1 MTVNED
7 SFTNWKNREEIAE
20 SMIPIIGKLHRE
32 RDVTVLLHSRSLV
45 NKSVVSI
52 LKTHRFARQI
62 AGEELSVTETFPFL
76 QALTTLD
83 LGPSQIDIGML
94 AATYKADDQGLSVAD
109 FTARAVAGATGPDK
123 IERREP
129 RDVVLYGFGRIGRL
143 LARLLIEKS
152 GSGNGLRLRAIVVRK
167 GAGQD
172 IVKRASLLRR
182 DSIHG
187 QFHGTITVDEANN
200 KIIANG
206 NEIAMIYA
214 DDPAAVDYTAYGIK
228 DAILIDNTGRWRDRE
243 GLSNHLRPG
252 IAKVV
257 LTAPG
262 KGDVPN
268 IVHGVNH
275 DSIKPDEQILSCAS
289 CTTNA
294 IVPPLKA
301 MADEYGVLRGHVETV
316 HSFTNDQNL
325 LDNYHKSDRRGR
337 SAPLNMVI
345 TETGAASAVAKA
357 LPDLEATI
365 TGSSI
370 RVPVPDVSIAILN
383 LQLARETT
391 REDVLDHL
399 RQVSLT
405 SPLKRQIDFTTAPD
419 AVSSDFIGSR
429 HASIVD
435 AGATKVEGDNAILYL
450 WYDNEFGYSCQV
462 VRVVQYVSGV
472 EYPTFRPRPPD
483 PGPRPFGSALPPCRW
498 EGGAVL
504 PPGTSVRSA
513 LQVEPVPVCRVRGCV
528 AEAVV
533 DVSHIGVAVGGVGQE
548 AAEVR
553 TAPVGLPDRLG
564 LHPSAEAVSA
574 VLGQHTGA
582 VVLGITRA
590 VAGDDEFGEPGDRA
604 VGGVDGDDGVQLV
617 AALGDGLRRGPDPVH
632 VPGHGGVV
640 GVVHGHV
647 VHGAAGGGEGPGEV
661 VGDGALP

>member
-1 MTVNED
+1 MTLNED
-7 SFTNWKNREEIAE
+7 SFTNWKHREEIAE
-20 SMIPIIGKLHRE
+20 SMIPFIGKLHRE

-62 AGEELSVTETFPFL
+62 AGAELSVTDTLPFL
-76 QALTTLD
+76 RALTALD

-94 AATYKADDQGLSVAD
+94 AETHRADDRGLSVEE
-109 FTARAVAGATGPDK
+109 FTAEAVAGATGVNK
-123 IERREP
+123 IECREG

-143 LARLLIEKS
+143 VARLLIEKA
-152 GSGNGLRLRAIVVRK
+152 GSGNGLRLRAIVVR
-167 GAGQD
+167 GSGGRAGED

-187 QFHGTITVDEANN
+187 QFQGTITVDEANS

-206 NEIAMIYA
+206 NEIKVIYA
-214 DDPAAVDYTAYGIK
+214 DDPTSVDYTAYGIK
-228 DAILIDNTGRWRDRE
+228 DAVLIDNTGKWRDRE
-243 GLSNHLRPG
+243 GLSKHLRPG
-252 IAKVV
+252 IDKVV

-268 IVHGVNH
+268 VVHGVNH
-275 DSIKPDEQILSCAS
+275 DTIKPDEQILSCAS

-357 LPDLEATI
+357 LPDLKAKI

-391 REDVLDHL
+391 REEVLDHL
-399 RQVSLT
+399 RDVSLT
-405 SPLKRQIDFTTAPD
+405 SPLKRQIDFISAPD
-419 AVSSDFIGSR
+419 AVSNDFIGSR

-462 VRVVQYVSGV
+462 IRVVQYVSGV
-472 EYPTFRPRPPD
+472 EYPTYP
-483 PGPRPFGSALPPCRW
+483 
-498 EGGAVL
+498 
-504 PPGTSVRSA
+504 
-513 LQVEPVPVCRVRGCV
+513 
-528 AEAVV
+528 
-533 DVSHIGVAVGGVGQE
+533 
-548 AAEVR
+548 
-553 TAPVGLPDRLG
+553 APV
-564 LHPSAEAVSA
+564 V
-574 VLGQHTGA
+574 
-582 VVLGITRA
+582 
-590 VAGDDEFGEPGDRA
+590 
-604 VGGVDGDDGVQLV
+604 
-617 AALGDGLRRGPDPVH
+617 
-632 VPGHGGVV
+632 
-640 GVVHGHV
+640 
-647 VHGAAGGGEGPGEV
+647 
-661 VGDGALP
+661 

>member
-1 MTVNED
+1 VTAVNDD
-7 SFTNWKNREEIAE
+7 SFTNWKTREEIAE

-62 AGEELSVTETFPFL
+62 AGEELSVVETLPFL
-76 QALTTLD
+76 QALTALD

-94 AATYKADDQGLSVAD
+94 AATYKGDDRGLSVAE
-109 FTARAVAGATGPDK
+109 FTAEAVAGATGANK
-123 IERREP
+123 IERGEG

-143 LARLLIEKS
+143 VARLLIEKA
-152 GSGNGLRLRAIVVRK
+152 GSGNGLRLRAIVVR
-167 GAGQD
+167 GGGEQSAED

-187 QFHGTITVDEANN
+187 QFQGTITVDEASST
-200 KIIANG
+200 IFANG
-206 NEIAMIYA
+206 NAIKVIYA
-214 DDPAAVDYTAYGIK
+214 NDPSEVDYTAYGIK
-228 DAILIDNTGRWRDRE
+228 NAILIDNTGKWRDRE
-243 GLSNHLRPG
+243 GLSQHLRPG
-252 IAKVV
+252 IDKVV

-275 DSIKPDEQILSCAS
+275 DTVKPDEQILSCAS

-301 MADEYGVLRGHVETV
+301 MDDEFGVERGHVETV

-325 LDNYHKSDRRGR
+325 LDNYHKAERRGR

-357 LPDLEATI
+357 LPDLKARI

-383 LQLARETT
+383 LQLSRETS
-391 REDVLDHL
+391 REEVLDHL
-399 RQVSLT
+399 REVSLT
-405 SPLKRQIDFTTAPD
+405 SPLRRQIDFTTAPD

-462 VRVVQYVSGV
+462 IRVVQYVSGV
-472 EYPTFRPRPPD
+472 EYPTFP
-483 PGPRPFGSALPPCRW
+483 
-498 EGGAVL
+498 
-504 PPGTSVRSA
+504 
-513 LQVEPVPVCRVRGCV
+513 
-528 AEAVV
+528 
-533 DVSHIGVAVGGVGQE
+533 SHRT
-548 AAEVR
+548 AEVGC
-553 TAPVGLPDRLG
+553 A
-564 LHPSAEAVSA
+564 
-574 VLGQHTGA
+574 
-582 VVLGITRA
+582 
-590 VAGDDEFGEPGDRA
+590 
-604 VGGVDGDDGVQLV
+604 
-617 AALGDGLRRGPDPVH
+617 RG
-632 VPGHGGVV
+632 
-640 GVVHGHV
+640 
-647 VHGAAGGGEGPGEV
+647 
-661 VGDGALP
+661 

>member
-1 MTVNED
+1 MTANDD

-20 SMIPIIGKLHRE
+20 SMIPMIGKLHRE

-62 AGEELSVTETFPFL
+62 AGAELSVTETMPFL
-76 QALTTLD
+76 RALTALD

-94 AATYKADDQGLSVAD
+94 AATWKSDDRGLTVEE
-109 FTARAVAGATGPDK
+109 FTADAVAGATGANK
-123 IERREP
+123 IDRREG

-143 LARLLIEKS
+143 VARLLIEKA
-152 GSGNGLRLRAIVVRK
+152 GSGNGLRLRAIVVR
-167 GAGQD
+167 GGGERAAED

-182 DSIHG
+182 DSVHG
-187 QFHGTITVDEANN
+187 QFQGTITVDEDNST
-200 KIIANG
+200 ILANG
-206 NEIAMIYA
+206 NAIKVIYA
-214 DDPAAVDYTAYGIK
+214 DDPTQVDYTAYGIK
-228 DAILIDNTGRWRDRE
+228 NAILIDNTGKWRDRE
-243 GLSNHLRPG
+243 GLSKHLRPG
-252 IAKVV
+252 VDKVV

-275 DSIKPDEQILSCAS
+275 DTIKPDERILSCAS

-357 LPDLEATI
+357 LPDLKAKI

-383 LQLARETT
+383 LQLARETS
-391 REDVLDHL
+391 REDVLEYL
-399 RQVSLT
+399 REVSLT
-405 SPLKRQIDFTTAPD
+405 SPLKRQIDFIGAPD

-435 AGATKVEGDNAILYL
+435 AGALKVEGDNAILYL

-462 VRVVQYVSGV
+462 VRVVQHVSGV
-472 EYPTFRPRPPD
+472 EYPTYPAP
-483 PGPRPFGSALPPCRW
+483 
-498 EGGAVL
+498 AV
-504 PPGTSVRSA
+504 
-513 LQVEPVPVCRVRGCV
+513 
-528 AEAVV
+528 
-533 DVSHIGVAVGGVGQE
+533 
-548 AAEVR
+548 
-553 TAPVGLPDRLG
+553 
-564 LHPSAEAVSA
+564 
-574 VLGQHTGA
+574 
-582 VVLGITRA
+582 
-590 VAGDDEFGEPGDRA
+590 
-604 VGGVDGDDGVQLV
+604 
-617 AALGDGLRRGPDPVH
+617 
-632 VPGHGGVV
+632 
-640 GVVHGHV
+640 
-647 VHGAAGGGEGPGEV
+647 
-661 VGDGALP
+661 

>member
-1 MTVNED
+1 MTVNDD

-62 AGEELSVTETFPFL
+62 AGVELSVTETFPFL
-76 QALTTLD
+76 QALATLD
-83 LGPSQIDIGML
+83 LGPSQIDIGRL
-94 AATYKADDQGLSVAD
+94 AETYNADDRGLSVAE
-109 FTARAVAGATGPDK
+109 FTAEAVAGATGANK
-123 IERREP
+123 IECREG

-143 LARLLIEKS
+143 VARLLIEKA
-152 GSGNGLRLRAIVVRK
+152 GSGNGLRLRAIVVR
-167 GAGQD
+167 GGGERAAED

-187 QFHGTITVDEANN
+187 QFQGTITVDEANN
-200 KIIANG
+200 TIIANG
-206 NEIAMIYA
+206 NEIKVIYA
-214 DDPAAVDYTAYGIK
+214 NDPSEVDYTAYGIK
-228 DAILIDNTGRWRDRE
+228 DAILIDNTGKWRDRE
-243 GLSNHLRPG
+243 GLSKHLRPG
-252 IAKVV
+252 VEKVV

-275 DSIKPDEQILSCAS
+275 DTVKPDEQILSCAS

-301 MADEYGVLRGHVETV
+301 MEDEYGVVRGHVETV

-325 LDNYHKSDRRGR
+325 LDNYHKSERRGR

-357 LPDLEATI
+357 LPDLKAKI

-391 REDVLDHL
+391 REEVLDHL
-399 RQVSLT
+399 REVSLT
-405 SPLKRQIDFTTAPD
+405 SPLRRQIDFTSAPD
-419 AVSSDFIGSR
+419 AVSNDFIGSR

-462 VRVVQYVSGV
+462 IRVVQHVSGV
-472 EYPTFRPRPPD
+472 EYPTYPAP
-483 PGPRPFGSALPPCRW
+483 
-498 EGGAVL
+498 
-504 PPGTSVRSA
+504 
-513 LQVEPVPVCRVRGCV
+513 
-528 AEAVV
+528 
-533 DVSHIGVAVGGVGQE
+533 
-548 AAEVR
+548 AA
-553 TAPVGLPDRLG
+553 
-564 LHPSAEAVSA
+564 
-574 VLGQHTGA
+574 
-582 VVLGITRA
+582 
-590 VAGDDEFGEPGDRA
+590 
-604 VGGVDGDDGVQLV
+604 
-617 AALGDGLRRGPDPVH
+617 
-632 VPGHGGVV
+632 
-640 GVVHGHV
+640 
-647 VHGAAGGGEGPGEV
+647 
-661 VGDGALP
+661 

>member
-1 MTVNED
+1 VTVNDD
-7 SFTNWKNREEIAE
+7 SFTNWKHREEIAE
-20 SMIPIIGKLHRE
+20 SMIPMIGKLHRE

-62 AGEELSVTETFPFL
+62 AGEELSVTETLPFL
-76 QALTTLD
+76 KALTTLD

-94 AATYKADDQGLSVAD
+94 AAMYKTDDRGLSVAE
-109 FTARAVAGATGPDK
+109 FTAEAVAGATGADK
-123 IERREP
+123 IEGRQG

-143 LARLLIEKS
+143 LARLLIEKA
-152 GSGNGLRLRAIVVRK
+152 GSGNGLRLRAIVVRGGGDRA
-167 GAGQD
+167 GAD
-172 IVKRASLLRR
+172 LVKRASLLRR

-187 QFHGTITVDEANN
+187 QFQGTITVDEADST
-200 KIIANG
+200 IVANG
-206 NEIAMIYA
+206 NAIKVIYA
-214 DDPAAVDYTAYGIK
+214 DDPSQVDYTAYGIK
-228 DAILIDNTGRWRDRE
+228 DAILIDNTGKWRDRA
-243 GLSNHLRPG
+243 GLSQHLRPG
-252 IAKVV
+252 IDKVV

-275 DSIKPDEQILSCAS
+275 DTIKPDERILSCAS

-301 MADEYGVLRGHVETV
+301 MDDEFGVRRGHVETV

-357 LPDLEATI
+357 LPGLKARI

-391 REDVLDHL
+391 REEVLDHL

-405 SPLKRQIDFTTAPD
+405 SPLKRQIDFISAPD

-435 AGATKVEGDNAILYL
+435 AGATKVDGDNAILYL

-462 VRVVQYVSGV
+462 IRVVQYVSGV
-472 EYPTFRPRPPD
+472 EYPTFPAP
-483 PGPRPFGSALPPCRW
+483 
-498 EGGAVL
+498 
-504 PPGTSVRSA
+504 
-513 LQVEPVPVCRVRGCV
+513 
-528 AEAVV
+528 
-533 DVSHIGVAVGGVGQE
+533 
-548 AAEVR
+548 
-553 TAPVGLPDRLG
+553 TA
-564 LHPSAEAVSA
+564 
-574 VLGQHTGA
+574 
-582 VVLGITRA
+582 
-590 VAGDDEFGEPGDRA
+590 
-604 VGGVDGDDGVQLV
+604 
-617 AALGDGLRRGPDPVH
+617 
-632 VPGHGGVV
+632 
-640 GVVHGHV
+640 
-647 VHGAAGGGEGPGEV
+647 
-661 VGDGALP
+661 

>member
-20 SMIPIIGKLHRE
+20 SMIPMIGKLHRE

-62 AGEELSVTETFPFL
+62 AGAELSVTETLPFV

-83 LGPSQIDIGML
+83 LGPSQIDVGML
-94 AATYKADDQGLSVAD
+94 ASTYKEDDRGLSVAE
-109 FTARAVAGATGPDK
+109 FTAEAVAGATGANK
-123 IERREP
+123 IDRREP

-143 LARLLIEKS
+143 VARLLIEKA
-152 GSGNGLRLRAIVVRK
+152 GSGNGLRLRAIVVR
-167 GAGQD
+167 GGGDRAAED

-182 DSIHG
+182 DSVHG
-187 QFHGTITVDEANN
+187 QFQGTITVDEDNST
-200 KIIANG
+200 IVANG
-206 NEIAMIYA
+206 NAIRVIHA
-214 DDPAAVDYTAYGIK
+214 DDPTQVDYTAYGIRN
-228 DAILIDNTGRWRDRE
+228 AILIDNTGKWRDRE
-243 GLSNHLRPG
+243 GLSKHLRPG
-252 IAKVV
+252 IDKVV

-275 DSIKPDEQILSCAS
+275 DTIKPDEQILSCAS

-357 LPDLEATI
+357 LPDLKAKI

-399 RQVSLT
+399 REVSLT
-405 SPLKRQIDFTTAPD
+405 SPLKRQIDFISAPD

-429 HASIVD
+429 HASIID
-435 AGATKVEGDNAILYL
+435 AGALKVEGDNAILYL

-462 VRVVQYVSGV
+462 VRVVQHVSGV
-472 EYPTFRPRPPD
+472 EYPTYPSP
-483 PGPRPFGSALPPCRW
+483 
-498 EGGAVL
+498 AV
-504 PPGTSVRSA
+504 
-513 LQVEPVPVCRVRGCV
+513 
-528 AEAVV
+528 
-533 DVSHIGVAVGGVGQE
+533 
-548 AAEVR
+548 
-553 TAPVGLPDRLG
+553 
-564 LHPSAEAVSA
+564 
-574 VLGQHTGA
+574 
-582 VVLGITRA
+582 
-590 VAGDDEFGEPGDRA
+590 
-604 VGGVDGDDGVQLV
+604 
-617 AALGDGLRRGPDPVH
+617 
-632 VPGHGGVV
+632 
-640 GVVHGHV
+640 
-647 VHGAAGGGEGPGEV
+647 
-661 VGDGALP
+661 

>member
-1 MTVNED
+1 MD
-7 SFTNWKNREEIAE
+7 AFTNWKNREEIAE
-20 SMIPIIGKLHRE
+20 SMIPMIGKLHRE

-62 AGEELSVTETFPFL
+62 AGEELSVTETLPFL
-76 QALTTLD
+76 RALTTLD

-94 AATYKADDQGLSVAD
+94 AATYRTDDRGLTVEE
-109 FTARAVAGATGPDK
+109 FTAEAVAGATGANK

-143 LARLLIEKS
+143 LARLLIEKA

-167 GAGQD
+167 GATED
-172 IVKRASLLRR
+172 AKDMVKRASLLRR

-187 QFHGTITVDEANN
+187 QFQGTITVDEANRT
-200 KIIANG
+200 IIANG
-206 NEIAMIYA
+206 NEIRVIYS
-214 DDPAAVDYTAYGIK
+214 DDPTSVDYTAYGIK
-228 DAILIDNTGRWRDRE
+228 DAILIDNTGKWRDRE
-243 GLSNHLRPG
+243 GLSKHLRPG

-275 DSIKPDEQILSCAS
+275 DTIKPDERILSCAS

-357 LPDLEATI
+357 LPDLDAKI

-391 REDVLDHL
+391 REEVLDYL
-399 RQVSLT
+399 RNVSLT
-405 SPLKRQIDFTTAPD
+405 SPLKRQIDFISAPD

-462 VRVVQYVSGV
+462 VRVVQHVSGV
-472 EYPTFRPRPPD
+472 EYPTFPAP
-483 PGPRPFGSALPPCRW
+483 
-498 EGGAVL
+498 
-504 PPGTSVRSA
+504 
-513 LQVEPVPVCRVRGCV
+513 
-528 AEAVV
+528 
-533 DVSHIGVAVGGVGQE
+533 
-548 AAEVR
+548 AA
-553 TAPVGLPDRLG
+553 
-564 LHPSAEAVSA
+564 
-574 VLGQHTGA
+574 
-582 VVLGITRA
+582 
-590 VAGDDEFGEPGDRA
+590 
-604 VGGVDGDDGVQLV
+604 
-617 AALGDGLRRGPDPVH
+617 
-632 VPGHGGVV
+632 
-640 GVVHGHV
+640 
-647 VHGAAGGGEGPGEV
+647 
-661 VGDGALP
+661 

>member
-1 MTVNED
+1 MTVNDD

-20 SMIPIIGKLHRE
+20 SMIPMIGKLHRE

-62 AGEELSVTETFPFL
+62 AGAELSVTETMPFL
-76 QALTTLD
+76 RALTTLD

-94 AATYKADDQGLSVAD
+94 AATYKSDDRGLSVEE
-109 FTARAVAGATGPDK
+109 FTADAVAGAAGANK
-123 IERREP
+123 IDRGEG

-143 LARLLIEKS
+143 VARLLIEKA
-152 GSGNGLRLRAIVVRK
+152 GSGNGLRLRAIVVR
-167 GAGQD
+167 GGGERAAED

-182 DSIHG
+182 DSVHG
-187 QFHGTITVDEANN
+187 QFQGTITVDEDNST
-200 KIIANG
+200 ILANG
-206 NEIAMIYA
+206 NAIKVIYA
-214 DDPAAVDYTAYGIK
+214 DDPTQVDYTAYGIK
-228 DAILIDNTGRWRDRE
+228 NAILIDNTGKWRDRE
-243 GLSNHLRPG
+243 GLSKHLRPG
-252 IAKVV
+252 IDKVV

-275 DSIKPDEQILSCAS
+275 DTVKPDERILSCAS

-301 MADEYGVLRGHVETV
+301 MADEYGVERGHVETV

-357 LPDLEATI
+357 LPDLKAKI

-383 LQLARETT
+383 LQLSRETT

-399 RQVSLT
+399 REVSLT
-405 SPLKRQIDFTTAPD
+405 SPLKRQIDFISAPD

-435 AGATKVEGDNAILYL
+435 AGALKVEGDNAILYL

-462 VRVVQYVSGV
+462 VRVVQHVSGV
-472 EYPTFRPRPPD
+472 EYPTYPAP
-483 PGPRPFGSALPPCRW
+483 
-498 EGGAVL
+498 AV
-504 PPGTSVRSA
+504 
-513 LQVEPVPVCRVRGCV
+513 
-528 AEAVV
+528 
-533 DVSHIGVAVGGVGQE
+533 
-548 AAEVR
+548 
-553 TAPVGLPDRLG
+553 
-564 LHPSAEAVSA
+564 
-574 VLGQHTGA
+574 
-582 VVLGITRA
+582 
-590 VAGDDEFGEPGDRA
+590 
-604 VGGVDGDDGVQLV
+604 
-617 AALGDGLRRGPDPVH
+617 
-632 VPGHGGVV
+632 
-640 GVVHGHV
+640 
-647 VHGAAGGGEGPGEV
+647 
-661 VGDGALP
+661 

>member
-1 MTVNED
+1 MTLNED
-7 SFTNWKNREEIAE
+7 SFTNWKHREEIAE
-20 SMIPIIGKLHRE
+20 SMIPLIGKLHRE

-62 AGEELSVTETFPFL
+62 AGVELSVTDTLPFL
-76 QALTTLD
+76 RALTALD

-94 AATYKADDQGLSVAD
+94 AETHRADDRGLSVEE
-109 FTARAVAGATGPDK
+109 FTAEAVAGATGANK
-123 IERREP
+123 IECREG

-143 LARLLIEKS
+143 VARLLIEKA
-152 GSGNGLRLRAIVVRK
+152 GSGNGLRLRAIVVR
-167 GAGQD
+167 GSGGRAGED
-172 IVKRASLLRR
+172 LVKRASLLRR

-187 QFHGTITVDEANN
+187 QFQGTITVDEANG

-206 NEIAMIYA
+206 NEIKVIYA
-214 DDPAAVDYTAYGIK
+214 DDPTSVDYTAYGIK
-228 DAILIDNTGRWRDRE
+228 DAILIDNTGKWRDRE
-243 GLSNHLRPG
+243 GLSRHLRPG
-252 IAKVV
+252 IDKVV

-268 IVHGVNH
+268 VVHGVNH
-275 DSIKPDEQILSCAS
+275 DTIKPDEQILSCAS

-357 LPDLEATI
+357 LPDLKAKI

-383 LQLARETT
+383 LQLERETT
-391 REDVLDHL
+391 REEVLDYL
-399 RQVSLT
+399 RDVSLT
-405 SPLKRQIDFTTAPD
+405 SPLKRQIDFISAPD
-419 AVSSDFIGSR
+419 AVSNDFIGSR

-462 VRVVQYVSGV
+462 IRVVQYVSGV
-472 EYPTFRPRPPD
+472 EYPTYP
-483 PGPRPFGSALPPCRW
+483 
-498 EGGAVL
+498 
-504 PPGTSVRSA
+504 
-513 LQVEPVPVCRVRGCV
+513 
-528 AEAVV
+528 
-533 DVSHIGVAVGGVGQE
+533 
-548 AAEVR
+548 
-553 TAPVGLPDRLG
+553 APV
-564 LHPSAEAVSA
+564 V
-574 VLGQHTGA
+574 
-582 VVLGITRA
+582 
-590 VAGDDEFGEPGDRA
+590 
-604 VGGVDGDDGVQLV
+604 
-617 AALGDGLRRGPDPVH
+617 
-632 VPGHGGVV
+632 
-640 GVVHGHV
+640 
-647 VHGAAGGGEGPGEV
+647 
-661 VGDGALP
+661 

>member
-1 MTVNED
+1 MTVNDD
-7 SFTNWKNREEIAE
+7 SFTQWKNRERIAE
-20 SMIPIIGKLHRE
+20 SMIPIIGKLQRD

-62 AGEELSVTETFPFL
+62 AGAELSVTETLPFL
-76 QALTTLD
+76 EALAGLD

-94 AATYKADDQGLSVAD
+94 AATYREDARGLSVTE
-109 FTARAVAGATGPDK
+109 FTAEAVAGATGEHK
-123 IERREP
+123 IERGAP

-143 LARLLIEKS
+143 VARLLIEKA
-152 GSGNGLRLRAIVVRK
+152 GSGNGLRLRAVVVRR
-167 GAGQD
+167 GSGQD

-187 QFHGTITVDEANN
+187 QFQGTITVDETRNR
-200 KIIANG
+200 IVANG
-206 NEIAMIYA
+206 HEIQVIYC
-214 DDPAAVDYTAYGIK
+214 DDPTTVDYTEYGIR
-228 DAILIDNTGRWRDRE
+228 DAVLIDNTGRWRDRE
-243 GLSNHLRPG
+243 GLSKHLRPG

-262 KGDVPN
+262 KGDIPN

-275 DSIKPDEQILSCAS
+275 ETIKPDEQILSCAS

-301 MADEYGVLRGHVETV
+301 MADEYGVLSGHVETV

-325 LDNYHKSDRRGR
+325 LDNYHGSDRRGR

-357 LPDLEATI
+357 LPDLDARI

-383 LQLARETT
+383 LRLARGTT
-391 REDVLDHL
+391 RAEVLDHL
-399 RQVSLT
+399 REVSLT
-405 SPLKRQIDFTTAPD
+405 SPLKRQIDFVTAPD

-462 VRVVQYVSGV
+462 VRVVQHVSGV
-472 EYPTFRPRPPD
+472 EYPTYPAP
-483 PGPRPFGSALPPCRW
+483 
-498 EGGAVL
+498 
-504 PPGTSVRSA
+504 
-513 LQVEPVPVCRVRGCV
+513 
-528 AEAVV
+528 
-533 DVSHIGVAVGGVGQE
+533 
-548 AAEVR
+548 AA
-553 TAPVGLPDRLG
+553 
-564 LHPSAEAVSA
+564 
-574 VLGQHTGA
+574 
-582 VVLGITRA
+582 
-590 VAGDDEFGEPGDRA
+590 
-604 VGGVDGDDGVQLV
+604 
-617 AALGDGLRRGPDPVH
+617 
-632 VPGHGGVV
+632 
-640 GVVHGHV
+640 
-647 VHGAAGGGEGPGEV
+647 
-661 VGDGALP
+661 

>member
-1 MTVNED
+1 MTATED
-7 SFTNWKNREEIAE
+7 SFTNWKTREEIAE

-32 RDVTVLLHSRSLV
+32 RDVTILLHSRSLV

-62 AGEELSVTETFPFL
+62 AGAELSVTETLPFL
-76 QALTTLD
+76 HALTALD
-83 LGPSQIDIGML
+83 LGPSQIDLGIL
-94 AATYKADDQGLSVAD
+94 AEAYRGDDRGLSVGD
-109 FTARAVAGATGPDK
+109 FTAEAVAGATGDNK
-123 IERREP
+123 AERREA

-143 LARLLIEKS
+143 LARLLIEKT

-187 QFHGTITVDEANN
+187 QFQGTITVDEANSR
-200 KIIANG
+200 IIANG
-206 NEIAMIYA
+206 NEIQVIYS
-214 DDPAAVDYTAYGIK
+214 DDPTAVDYTAHGIK
-228 DAILIDNTGRWRDRE
+228 NAILIDNTGRWRDRE
-243 GLSNHLRPG
+243 GLSRHLRPG

-268 IVHGVNH
+268 IVHGVNQ
-275 DSIKPDEQILSCAS
+275 DTIKPDEQIISCAS

-325 LDNYHKSDRRGR
+325 LDNYHNSDRRGR

-345 TETGAASAVAKA
+345 TETGAASAVTKA
-357 LPDLEATI
+357 LPDLDAKI

-383 LQLARETT
+383 LQLARGTN
-391 REDVLDHL
+391 REEVLEYL
-399 RQVSLT
+399 RNVSLT
-405 SPLKRQIDFTTAPD
+405 SPLRRQIDFITAPD

-450 WYDNEFGYSCQV
+450 WYDNEFGYSSQV
-462 VRVVQYVSGV
+462 IRVVQHVSGV
-472 EYPTFRPRPPD
+472 EYPTYPAP
-483 PGPRPFGSALPPCRW
+483 
-498 EGGAVL
+498 AV
-504 PPGTSVRSA
+504 
-513 LQVEPVPVCRVRGCV
+513 
-528 AEAVV
+528 
-533 DVSHIGVAVGGVGQE
+533 
-548 AAEVR
+548 
-553 TAPVGLPDRLG
+553 
-564 LHPSAEAVSA
+564 
-574 VLGQHTGA
+574 
-582 VVLGITRA
+582 
-590 VAGDDEFGEPGDRA
+590 
-604 VGGVDGDDGVQLV
+604 
-617 AALGDGLRRGPDPVH
+617 
-632 VPGHGGVV
+632 
-640 GVVHGHV
+640 
-647 VHGAAGGGEGPGEV
+647 
-661 VGDGALP
+661 